1 MIKLAQAAV
10 NMGSSRVRPPR
21 LELEGAELR
30 ETQAVIQA
38 ALAKRPHFPS

>member
-1 MIKLAQAAV
+1 MPVDFEDLL
-10 NMGSSRVRPPR
+10 RPPR
-21 LELEGAELR
+21 PELEGAELR